1 MKTPRKN
8 ITEEIER
15 MKSLFTEERLY
26 GNLVEQTAGFGQTTK
41 DQRKNVKDTN
51 KDRKSSQSTARKN
64 KRGEESKKRE
74 EEATKKKAEVQ
85 NLTNCRKGINNLI
98 KNFLPKNIKKRST
111 VEQYTKNLG
120 GEEAYDNV
128 KNQFNACI
136 KNDKVKNSITYKFNG
151 QPAVDVL
158 NDIINNGNETY
169 LTVNLGVI
177 PDNVLN
183 KGKKAVNKIKNLVK
197 GDSEGGIEVKEGGK
211 KIGTISTTTIPNQY
225 TLNGDKKQ
233 YFLNS
238 QLNQVRNQQ
247 LPNILTALKKPNG
260 KITVVAN
267 TGKREKY
274 RDSFEFTVS

>member
-26 GNLVEQTAGFGQTTK
+26 GNLVEQTTGFGQTTK

-74 EEATKKKAEVQ
+74 EEATKKKEEVQ

-111 VEQYTKNLG
+111 VEQYTNNLG

-151 QPAVDVL
+151 QPAVVVL

>member
-1 MKTPRKN
+1 MKTSRKN